1 MLKTISIFLITICYI
16 TDPTK
21 SKAPGPFYKDFSAS
35 DRKLSHILTNNYL
48 PTLCFIRNVYKE
60 RFSQLVKFFI
70 NLRNGLVISQKIKER
85 KGIILDF
92 LRNARLGTNEGPT
105 LLGTLGLSQ

>member
-1 MLKTISIFLITICYI
+1 MLKTISIFLITIFYL

-48 PTLCFIRNVYKE
+48 NSYPF
-60 RFSQLVKFFI
+60 
-70 NLRNGLVISQKIKER
+70 
-85 KGIILDF
+85 
-92 LRNARLGTNEGPT
+92 P
-105 LLGTLGLSQ
+105 